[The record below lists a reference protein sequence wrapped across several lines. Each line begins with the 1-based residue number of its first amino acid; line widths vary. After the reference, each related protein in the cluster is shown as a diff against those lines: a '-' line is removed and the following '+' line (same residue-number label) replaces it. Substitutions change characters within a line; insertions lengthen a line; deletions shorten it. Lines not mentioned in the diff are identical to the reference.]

1 MAAINIDGSIVF
13 LTSDLQNRIEIDA
26 TCSGD
31 LSSAFLCCSISN
43 LVMEV
48 EFLRQVMGHTS
59 LFLQVFG
66 SRIEAGEKLLQ
77 LAVVSG
83 IFILAAQVIPT
94 PSLLADWTMMQR
106 SIF

>member
-1 MAAINIDGSIVF
+1 MLWRPFFV
-13 LTSDLQNRIEIDA
+13 L
-26 TCSGD
+26 
-31 LSSAFLCCSISN
+31 LCCNISN

-48 EFLRQVMGHTS
+48 EFLRHVMGHTS

-83 IFILAAQVIPT
+83 IFILAA
-94 PSLLADWTMMQR
+94 PSRTNALLTSRLDNDATLHILMVAEKWPYR
-106 SIF
+106 CKFLYVF